1 MVSRSRTHL
10 MVHAGIGAELEGFHA
25 VRAALDAGRI
35 QTLFVERTRLRQPG
49 VERLVDDARGLS
61 VTVQMVDDVRDM
73 AVTGAPQGIVAHARP
88 LETLTLK
95 EAVGRAENPAILVVD
110 HVEDPRNIGAAAR
123 SAAAAGMTAMVVS
136 HNRSAPLGATAF
148 KAAVGALEV
157 LPVAMVSSIA
167 DAVKRLDQL
176 GLWSVGLDGA
186 ADRSLLGLDLLEQP
200 VAVCIGSEGAG
211 LSKLVA
217 ERCDVLVRI
226 PMVGGTE
233 SLNASVASALA
244 CYEVARVRGW
254 VS

>member
-1 MVSRSRTHL
+1 MVR
-10 MVHAGIGAELEGFHA
+10 AGIGTELEGFHA
-25 VRAALDAGRI
+25 VRAALEAGRVQRLFIERRRAKQRDI
-35 QTLFVERTRLRQPG
+35 QQLA
-49 VERLVDDARGLS
+49 DDARARS
-61 VTVQMVDDVRDM
+61 VSVELVDDVRDM
-73 AVTGAPQGIVAHARP
+73 AATDAPQGVVAHARA
-88 LETLTLK
+88 LETVSLK
-95 EAVGRAENPAILVVD
+95 QAVGLVDNPAILVVD
-110 HVEDPRNIGAAAR
+110 HVVDPRNIGAAAR

-167 DAVKRLDQL
+167 DAAKRLDQL
-176 GLWSVGLDGA
+176 GLWRVGLDGT

-200 VAVCIGSEGAG
+200 VAVLIGAEGAG

-217 ERCDVLVRI
+217 ERCDVLVQI
-226 PMVGGTE
+226 PMVGAME

-254 VS
+254 VT